1 MEIARFNVCHVTPI
15 IQSFIFFV
23 KDQFIFQ
30 VLEI

>member
-15 IQSFIFFV
+15 IQSFTFFV